1 MALSNNTQAILLLTA
16 RFSEGRNESVKPLT
30 TTEWGRFTAWLKK
43 QQLKPSDL
51 NTEHLDELLNGWVDK
66 SITSDRIA
74 ALMCRGNAL
83 ALAVEKWQRAGL
95 WVMTRSDSE
104 YPVRLK
110 QHLKSASPPVLFGC
124 GNRDSLNKG
133 GLAVV
138 GSRKANQQD
147 LAYARAIGAMA
158 ASTGVQVI
166 SGGARGVDEAAMLE
180 ALQYGGTVIGV
191 VADSLMKA
199 SHSLKYRR
207 FLSDGELV
215 LVSPFYPEA
224 GFSVGQAMH
233 RNKFIYC
240 LSNVGF
246 VIHTDTKGGT
256 WSGAMENLRRN
267 WVPLW
272 VRRTAEKGSGNEK
285 IFQAGARWAPENVD
299 EIDINE
305 MIKTKVEIESSEK
318 GLFSEASSI
327 VKEGGGKYK
336 ANRPPVNTGIPKQA
350 LNATKLGQKNQVF
363 VQDTETSNPTKD
375 TDYFYEL
382 FLSKVQVLC
391 KDNPKSTEELASV
404 LSLQPTQL
412 KTWLKKATDEGKLR
426 KRIRPVSYHWIDMG
440 ELPLK

>member
-16 RFSEGRNESVKPLT
+16 RFSKGRNETVKPLT
-30 TTEWGRFTAWLKK
+30 TTEWGRFTAWLKQ
-43 QQLKPSDL
+43 QQLKPGDL
-51 NTEHLDELLNGWVDK
+51 NTEHLDELLEGWVDK
-66 SITSDRIA
+66 SITSDRLG
-74 ALMCRGNAL
+74 ALMRRGNAL

-95 WVMTRSDSE
+95 WVMTRSDSD
-104 YPVRLK
+104 YPERLK

-124 GNRDSLNKG
+124 GKRDSLNKG

-138 GSRKANQQD
+138 GSRKANQKD
-147 LAYARAIGAMA
+147 LAYSRAIGAIA

-180 ALQYGGTVIGV
+180 ALQYGGAVIGV

-215 LVSPFYPEA
+215 LVSPFYPES

-240 LSNVGF
+240 LSNAGF
-246 VIHTDTKGGT
+246 VIRSDTKGGT
-256 WSGAMENLRRN
+256 WSGAMENINKN

-285 IFQAGARWAPENVD
+285 IFQAGARWAPENVE

-305 MIKTKVEIESSEK
+305 LIETKVEIESSEK
-318 GLFSEASSI
+318 GLFSEAVSI

-336 ANRPPVNTGIPKQA
+336 ATRPRVNTGIPKQA
-350 LNATKLGQKNQVF
+350 LTTTKSEQKKQEF
-363 VQDTETSNPTKD
+363 VQDTETANPPKD
-375 TDYFYEL
+375 TDEFYEL

-404 LSLQPTQL
+404 FSLQSTQL
-412 KTWLKKATDEGKLR
+412 KMWLKKATDEGKLK
-426 KRIRPVSYHWIDMG
+426 KRIRPVSYQWIDQG
-440 ELPLK
+440 ELPL